1 MIEEICRMC
10 HYASWQLVSSVY
22 VFLVQDVVVSTCGSL
37 FGMCLLD
44 YCWTVWVNL
53 SSSKDFVELLTTEL
67 HISFS
72 IQTFQITNQHWPTG
86 LQCDR
91 RSYMIDVEIS
101 GRTHPGQ
108 THTHILLWL
117 GEQRPEPAGSH
128 KSSEKEEYQT
138 GSFFCRG
145 LEKHGRHHTAGA
157 LLKRIRDQLPLRFHS
172 HVRSVT
178 FMTDVKLNNLIS
190 H

>member
-108 THTHILLWL
+108 THTHTHTFSSDWENSDRSQPDLTKALRKKSIKQQVHFSAEALKNMAAITLQELCWRGYEINSHWDSTATWDQSHSWL
-117 GEQRPEPAGSH
+117 
-128 KSSEKEEYQT
+128 
-138 GSFFCRG
+138 
-145 LEKHGRHHTAGA
+145 
-157 LLKRIRDQLPLRFHS
+157 
-172 HVRSVT
+172 
-178 FMTDVKLNNLIS
+178 MWN
-190 H
+190 